1 MAACNNVIEQAI
13 AKLEEA
19 GYTRNSVKV
28 IGASMVRHVCG
39 THPR

>member
-1 MAACNNVIEQAI
+1 MAACDNVIERAM
-13 AKLEEA
+13 AKLEEV

-39 THPR
+39 THP